1 MSIPDHFRALIISE
15 PKDGGQATAKLS
27 TIPRESLPTQG
38 EVLIQVFCSGLN
50 YKDAL
55 AVTGRG
61 KIVRSY
67 PIVPGIDLAGIVV
80 ESRDSRF
87 KRGDPVI
94 ATGWGLGERYWGG
107 LAEYASV
114 KADWLLPVPAGLSL
128 LTSMAFGTAGL
139 TAMLSVLALEQSG
152 MTPKSG
158 REVLVTGASGGLGS
172 YAIAYLHQRGYKVA
186 ALSQRK
192 SNRDYLS
199 NLGADSVIDPSEFL
213 ATSRRPLESERWAG
227 AIDSVGG
234 NVLSALLSGMAYRS
248 GVACCGLARASEFSA
263 TVFPFILRGVRLIG
277 IDSVYCPLE
286 ERQRAWEEIG
296 KTRPLKGLEEITAFY
311 SLEEV
316 PELAQA
322 LLDGK
327 LRGRSLI
334 TIAGVERALV
344 Q

>member
-1 MSIPDHFRALIISE
+1 M
-15 PKDGGQATAKLS
+15 
-27 TIPRESLPTQG
+27 
-38 EVLIQVFCSGLN
+38 
-50 YKDAL
+50 
-55 AVTGRG
+55 
-61 KIVRSY
+61 
-67 PIVPGIDLAGIVV
+67 IDV
-80 ESRDSRF
+80 
-87 KRGDPVI
+87 
-94 ATGWGLGERYWGG
+94 
-107 LAEYASV
+107 
-114 KADWLLPVPAGLSL
+114 
-128 LTSMAFGTAGL
+128 
-139 TAMLSVLALEQSG
+139 
-152 MTPKSG
+152 
-158 REVLVTGASGGLGS
+158 
-172 YAIAYLHQRGYKVA
+172 
-186 ALSQRK
+186 
-192 SNRDYLS
+192 
-199 NLGADSVIDPSEFL
+199 SEFL
-213 ATSRRPLESERWAG
+213 ATFRRPLESERWAG

-234 NVLSALLSGMAYRS
+234 DVLSALLSGMAYRG

>member
-15 PKDGGQATAKLS
+15 PKDGGQATAKLA

-38 EVLIQVFCSGLN
+38 EVLIQVFYSSLN

-61 KIVRSY
+61 KIVRSF
-67 PIVPGIDLAGIVV
+67 PMVPGIDLAGIVV
-80 ESRDSRF
+80 ESSDSRF

-114 KADWLLPVPAGLSL
+114 KADWLLPVPPGLSL

-172 YAIAYLHQRGYKVA
+172 FAIAFLHRRGYKVA
-186 ALSQRK
+186 ALSHRK

-199 NLGADSVIDPSEFL
+199 NLGADSVIDLSEFL
-213 ATSRRPLESERWAG
+213 ATFRRPLESERWAG

-234 NVLSALLSGMAYRS
+234 DVLSALLSGMAYRERGCLLWIGS
-248 GVACCGLARASEFSA
+248 SHRIFCDGLSVHPARSSIDWHRLGLLSTRRAAAGMGRDRENAAPQRIGRNYWRSIRWKKFLNLRRPYSMESSA
-263 TVFPFILRGVRLIG
+263 A
-277 IDSVYCPLE
+277 E
-286 ERQRAWEEIG
+286 A
-296 KTRPLKGLEEITAFY
+296 
-311 SLEEV
+311 
-316 PELAQA
+316 
-322 LLDGK
+322 
-327 LRGRSLI
+327 
-334 TIAGVERALV
+334 
-344 Q
+344 

>member
-1 MSIPDHFRALIISE
+1 MSLPDHIRALIVNE
-15 PKDGGQATAKLS
+15 PKDGGQTSAKLA

-38 EVLIQVFCSGLN
+38 EVLIQVFYSSLN

-55 AVTGRG
+55 AITGRG
-61 KIVRSY
+61 KIVRTF
-67 PIVPGIDLAGIVV
+67 PMVPGIDLAGIVV
-80 ESRDSRF
+80 ESSDSRF
-87 KRGDPVI
+87 KRGDSVI
-94 ATGWGLGERYWGG
+94 GTGWGLGERYWGG
-107 LAEYASV
+107 MADYASV
-114 KADWLLPVPAGLSL
+114 KADWLLPVPPGLSL

-152 MTPKSG
+152 MTPRSG
-158 REVLVTGASGGLGS
+158 REVLVTGASGGVGS
-172 YAIAYLHQRGYKVA
+172 FAIAFLHRRGYKVA
-186 ALSQRK
+186 ALSLRK
-192 SNRDYLS
+192 SNRDYLT
-199 NLGADSVIDPSEFL
+199 NLGADSVIDLSEFL
-213 ATSRRPLESERWAG
+213 ATSRQPLESERWAG

-234 NVLSALLSGMAYRS
+234 DVLSALLSGMAYRS
-248 GVACCGLARASEFSA
+248 GVACCGLARASDFSA
-263 TVFPFILRGVRLIG
+263 TVFPFVLRGVRLIG

-296 KTRPLKGLEEITAFY
+296 KTRPLKGLEEITGFY

-334 TIAGVERALV
+334 TIAGAERALE
-344 Q
+344 

>member
-1 MSIPDHFRALIISE
+1 MSIPDYFRALIISE
-15 PKDGGQATAKLS
+15 AKDGGEATAKIAM
-27 TIPRESLPTQG
+27 IPRESLPTQG
-38 EVLIQVFCSGLN
+38 EVLIQVFYSSLN

-61 KIVRSY
+61 KIVRSF
-67 PIVPGIDLAGIVV
+67 PMVPGIDLAGIVV
-80 ESRDSRF
+80 ESSASRF

-107 LAEYASV
+107 LADYASV
-114 KADWLLPVPAGLSL
+114 EADWLLPAPPGLSL

-139 TAMLSVLALEQSG
+139 TAMLAVLALEESG

-158 REVLVTGASGGLGS
+158 REVLVTGASGGVGS
-172 YAIAYLHQRGYKVA
+172 FAIAFLHRRGYKIA
-186 ALSQRK
+186 ALSHRK
-192 SNRDYLS
+192 SNHDYLIK
-199 NLGADSVIDPSEFL
+199 LGADSVIDLSEFL
-213 ATSRRPLESERWAG
+213 ATFRGPLESERWAG
-227 AIDSVGG
+227 AIDSLGG
-234 NVLSALLSGMAYRS
+234 DVLSALLGGMSYRS
-248 GVACCGLARASEFSA
+248 GVACCGLSRAAEFSA
-263 TVFPFILRGVRLIG
+263 TIFPFILRGVRLIG
-277 IDSVYCPLE
+277 IDSVYCPLD
-286 ERQRAWEEIG
+286 ERRRAWEEIG

-316 PELAQA
+316 PDLAQA

-334 TIAGVERALV
+334 TIAGVEKSLA

>member
-1 MSIPDHFRALIISE
+1 MSLPDHFRALIISE
-15 PKDGGQATAKLS
+15 QQDGGQAAAKLV
-27 TIPRESLPTQG
+27 TIPRESLPRQG
-38 EVLIQVFCSGLN
+38 EVLIQVFYSSLN

-55 AVTGRG
+55 AIAGRG
-61 KIVRSY
+61 KIVHCF
-67 PIVPGIDLAGIVV
+67 PMVPGIDLAGIVV
-80 ESRDSRF
+80 ESSDSRF

-94 ATGWGLGERYWGG
+94 GTGWGLGERYWGG

-114 KADWLLPVPAGLSL
+114 KADWLLPVPTGLSL

-139 TAMLSVLALEQSG
+139 TAMLSVLSLIQSG
-152 MTPKSG
+152 LTPKSG

-172 YAIAYLHQRGYKVA
+172 FAIAFLHRRGYKIA
-186 ALSQRK
+186 ALSHRK
-192 SNRDYLS
+192 SNHDYLAH
-199 NLGADSVIDPSEFL
+199 LGADSVIDLPEFL
-213 ATSRRPLESERWAG
+213 AAYRQPLESERWAG
-227 AIDSVGG
+227 AIDNLGG
-234 NVLSALLSGMAYRS
+234 DVLTAVLSGMAYGS
-248 GVACCGLARASEFSA
+248 GVACCGSARASEFSS
-263 TVFPFILRGVRLIG
+263 TVLPFIRRAVRLIG
-277 IDSVYCPLE
+277 IDSVHCPIE

-296 KTRPLKGLEEITAFY
+296 KTRPLKGLEEITGFY

-334 TIAGVERALV
+334 TIAGAEKSLV